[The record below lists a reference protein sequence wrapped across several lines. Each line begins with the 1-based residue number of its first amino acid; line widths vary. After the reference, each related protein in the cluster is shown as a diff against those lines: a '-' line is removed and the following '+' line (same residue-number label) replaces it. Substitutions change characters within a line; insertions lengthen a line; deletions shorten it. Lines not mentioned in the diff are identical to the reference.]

1 MLWQIVLFVCGC
13 SCLLYYGVI
22 CAVLHKWDSTFS
34 RFWPAA
40 GAAFLGCA
48 AVIRWTGLDLAVYI
62 LLAFS
67 FALFLYTGGRILAG
81 MSCGHETECRY
92 LIVLGAHV
100 EGRRITDSLKR
111 RLDRAYGYLK
121 THPDATAVLS
131 GGQGEGEEITE
142 AEAMAGYLCA
152 RGVEPERLI
161 LEDRSTT
168 TKENLLF
175 SRMLIGDTEKPVGI
189 VSNNFHLYR
198 ARLLAKKYGYQ
209 NTCPLAADCHPVL
222 FPNYMMREF
231 FAVWKAWAGF

>member
-1 MLWQIVLFVCGC
+1 M
-13 SCLLYYGVI
+13 
-22 CAVLHKWDSTFS
+22 LHKWDSTFS

-40 GAAFLGCA
+40 GTAFMVIA
-48 AVIRWTGLDLAVYI
+48 AVIRWTDLDLAVYI
-62 LLAFS
+62 LLALAFV
-67 FALFLYTGGRILAG
+67 LFLYTEGRILAG
-81 MSCGHETECRY
+81 MAGGREAECRY

-121 THPDATAVLS
+121 THPDTTAILS
-131 GGQGEGEEITE
+131 GGRGEGEEITE
-142 AEAMAGYLCA
+142 AEAMAGYLSA

-168 TKENLLF
+168 TKENLKF
-175 SRMLIGDTEKPVGI
+175 SKVLIENTEKPVGI

-198 ARLLAKKYGYQ
+198 ARLLAKKCGYME
-209 NTCPLAADCHPVL
+209 TCPLAADCHPVL
-222 FPNYMMREF
+222 LLNYMVREF